1 MNSVARSDPAARA
14 AELGCATLVDAM
26 GRVHRH
32 RSHILALQSPEPRR
46 PMFGP
51 AATIAYMPYRD
62 DVPQADL
69 GFGELFYEAL
79 GQQRIGRVL
88 VLSSGGYPDASH
100 GGGTKLGRVEHHRLA
115 GVLADG
121 RLRDF
126 EQLRGYDFATW
137 CRGEATRW
145 GGDTVM
151 PYGADIAVEIAGVTV
166 TPGDL
171 VYADAAGAVVIPADS
186 LSRVLD
192 EAEAVER
199 EDAEAALQIQD
210 ERGADELGKNE
221 TPT

>member
-1 MNSVARSDPAARA
+1 M
-14 AELGCATLVDAM
+14 
-26 GRVHRH
+26 
-32 RSHILALQSPEPRR
+32 
-46 PMFGP
+46 
-51 AATIAYMPYRD
+51 
-62 DVPQADL
+62 
-69 GFGELFYEAL
+69 
-79 GQQRIGRVL
+79 
-88 VLSSGGYPDASH
+88 
-100 GGGTKLGRVEHHRLA
+100 GRVEHHQLA

-151 PYGADIAVEIAGVTV
+151 PYGADIAVEIAGVAV
-166 TPGDL
+166 IPGDL

-210 ERGADELGKNE
+210 ERGADERGKNE
-221 TPT
+221 THT